1 MIVLCYDGSGSA
13 KHAIT
18 TAHGIVGQSPALLL
32 HVWEPPANYLG
43 PDPFGGIETW
53 SGPQIVELEAMALER
68 ANRTV
73 EYGVELARDAG
84 FTVKTIP
91 ASAPQHADLTLRTL
105 SFESNQPLPA
115 LDALLRQAGLAVPLL
130 DNSPAV
136 LYKIEREIL
145 DTHMIIPLLYLPRA
159 FAVSGRL
166 RDLRLS
172 ADGSPLLANASL
184 EDAP

>member
-1 MIVLCYDGSGSA
+1 MIVLCYDGSVSA

-73 EYGVELARDAG
+73 E
-84 FTVKTIP
+84 
-91 ASAPQHADLTLRTL
+91 
-105 SFESNQPLPA
+105 
-115 LDALLRQAGLAVPLL
+115 
-130 DNSPAV
+130 
-136 LYKIEREIL
+136 
-145 DTHMIIPLLYLPRA
+145 
-159 FAVSGRL
+159 
-166 RDLRLS
+166 
-172 ADGSPLLANASL
+172 
-184 EDAP
+184 

>member
-1 MIVLCYDGSGSA
+1 MIVLCYDGSVSA

-84 FTVKTIP
+84 FTVDGRLERST
-91 ASAPQHADLTLRTL
+91 SAVWRAILDVADEADAQLIVAGARGL
-105 SFESNQPLPA
+105 SALQSMLLGSVTTPLVHHSMRPILVVPLPPEA
-115 LDALLRQAGLAVPLL
+115 KAAEE
-130 DNSPAV
+130 S
-136 LYKIEREIL
+136 
-145 DTHMIIPLLYLPRA
+145 
-159 FAVSGRL
+159 S
-166 RDLRLS
+166 
-172 ADGSPLLANASL
+172 
-184 EDAP
+184 

>member
-1 MIVLCYDGSGSA
+1 MIVLCYDGSVSA
-13 KHAIT
+13 QHAIT

-84 FTVKTIP
+84 FSVEGRLERSM
-91 ASAPQHADLTLRTL
+91 SAVWRAVLDVADETDAQLIVAGARGL
-105 SFESNQPLPA
+105 SALQSILLGSVTTPLVHHSTRPV
-115 LDALLRQAGLAVPLL
+115 LVVPLA
-130 DNSPAV
+130 PEA
-136 LYKIEREIL
+136 KG
-145 DTHMIIPLLYLPRA
+145 A
-159 FAVSGRL
+159 A
-166 RDLRLS
+166 
-172 ADGSPLLANASL
+172 
-184 EDAP
+184 EDS